1 MGDELAY
8 FKTIRLCSI
17 TPALSNTMA
26 VVINRI
32 SRPSSEQSWGHA
44 AATSTAYG
52 HIRVASLIILSGE
65 TRE

>member
-44 AATSTAYG
+44 AATSTA
-52 HIRVASLIILSGE
+52 
-65 TRE
+65 